1 MSEETMQNEGRDDSE
16 LSDEQLEQ
24 AAGGAVIPF
33 QDPPPE
39 QLKVEEGEKVIV
51 SAELN
56 EVQKIIGPA
65 ELPNSLGEFED
76 NKG

>member
-1 MSEETMQNEGRDDSE
+1 MLTHYK
-16 LSDEQLEQ
+16 
-24 AAGGAVIPF
+24 AGIP
-33 QDPPPE
+33 
-39 QLKVEEGEKVIV
+39 LKVEEGEKVIV